1 MPNAKNRNLS
11 GCPRCDGM
19 MVMDPVFGETAVVAF
34 DKLLVELV
42 AFAKKHKLDH
52 NNMPV
57 LAEVGNVLRELK
69 SLG

>member
-1 MPNAKNRNLS
+1 MPNARNRNLS

-19 MVMDPVFGETAVVAF
+19 MVMDPMFGEQAIGAF
-34 DKLLVELV
+34 DQLLVELV

-52 NNMPV
+52 TKMPV